1 MGGWREEVDVCS
13 PIPSVESGEVGG

>member
-13 PIPSVESGEVGG
+13 PIPSVEGGEVGG